1 MPEATVPTPTPENV
15 LSNIATAE
23 LQVVLQPVNK
33 FLTDLQQP
41 GVNYQAV
48 LQDFAALQLSVL
60 SDAPVLQSVG
70 ISNIAAALQTAL
82 NNWVVSVTPAPAPAP
97 TSAPAPAAA

>member
-1 MPEATVPTPTPENV
+1 MSTATNT
-15 LSNIATAE
+15 
-23 LQVVLQPVNK
+23 VLQDIVAADIQVILQPINK

-60 SDAPVLQSVG
+60 SDAPILQSVG
-70 ISNIAAALQTAL
+70 ISNVAAALQTAL
-82 NNWVVSVTPAPAPAP
+82 NNWVASVTPAPDSNPDAAPK
-97 TSAPAPAAA
+97 AA